1 MCFSN
6 PFMLLLQMALNAS
19 VLRYSFPWN
28 SRLSQFDSPPKL
40 TLSAIEPHISC
51 RHPGILICLLPWSCS
66 SSFCPPSSFA
76 QNGLPQ
82 ILPFSL
88 SKCLSSSRE
97 QPPIARPPIPLC
109 PLFPSCLSQ
118 LHTGQF
124 LDWFL
129 PSAVLFQTD
138 WKEICLP
145 MELWFCSCFHFLN
158 FYWNIVDL

>member
-1 MCFSN
+1 MLVSELIYQILTVVFKLVKYIGWKLLADRIQIRFSIAHKTSAAWSQPLN
-6 PFMLLLQMALNAS
+6 CSFHMPCILLDSVQKGTLPML
-19 VLRYSFPWN
+19 
-28 SRLSQFDSPPKL
+28 
-40 TLSAIEPHISC
+40 T
-51 RHPGILICLLPWSCS
+51 
-66 SSFCPPSSFA
+66 SFA

-145 MELWFCSCFHFLN
+145 MELWFCSYFHFLN